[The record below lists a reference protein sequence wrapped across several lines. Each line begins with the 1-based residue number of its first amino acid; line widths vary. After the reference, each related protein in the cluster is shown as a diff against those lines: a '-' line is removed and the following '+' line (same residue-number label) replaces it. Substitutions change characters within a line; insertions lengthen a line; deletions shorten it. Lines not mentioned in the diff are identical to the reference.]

1 MAKITNMVG
10 LAKGKTGSIVY
21 SVRNGQQI
29 ARAYNPYVANPNTPA
44 QVQSRAKL
52 KLLSQVSAA
61 VSPVIAIP
69 RKGAMSARNQFTKVN
84 YKYTGYAANV
94 ASLKLA
100 DMQLTDSSV
109 GIEGFNADRTSGT
122 AIHCELKADMS
133 LLFDAVVYV
142 VIAKMSSGTLF
153 PFADAVVENAGVGG
167 VFAVDL
173 PYTDGDISVHAYG
186 IKNRTAA
193 ARVAFDNLNTRT
205 AAGVA
210 SLISNRTISVEDMGL
225 SETRGLYMPQ
235 GVNQAET
242 SGVPMYR
249 ISIAI
254 KDEQGNVVSDAG
266 TATGAGVFAQDSAY
280 SIGFTPAEG
289 VTFLGWKKNN
299 SSYLVNDNPY
309 SGYVT
314 EDIEFTAVVRMPR
327 QEHTLSLLFT
337 TDSSVNSIQLTGGGQ
352 YGPDEVVTIS
362 APAESGSDSF
372 VGWYSDAAGTQSVS
386 FSPSY
391 QLTMPNA
398 NLSLYAKYSF

>member
-69 RKGAMSARNQFTKVN
+69 RKGAMSARNQFTAVN
-84 YKYTGYAANV
+84 YKYTAYAANV
-94 ASLKLA
+94 ASIKLA

-109 GIEGFNADRTSGT
+109 GIEGFTADRTSGA

-133 LLFDAVVYV
+133 LLYDAVVWV
-142 VIAKMSSGTLF
+142 IIAKMSSGTLF
-153 PFADAVVENAGVGG
+153 PFADAVVEDAGVGG
-167 VFAVDL
+167 LFAVDL
-173 PYTDGDISVHAYG
+173 PYNAGDISVHCYG

-193 ARVAFDNLNTRT
+193 AKVAFDNLNTRT

-210 SLISNRTISVEDMGL
+210 SLISTRSIPVEDMSL
-225 SETRGLYMPQ
+225 SETRGLYMPE
-235 GVNQAET
+235 GVAQAET

-249 ISIAI
+249 VSIVI

-280 SIGFTPAEG
+280 TIGFTPAEN
-289 VTFLGWKKNN
+289 VTFLGWKKNG
-299 SSYLVNDNPY
+299 SSYLITDNPT

-314 EDIEFTAVVRMPR
+314 EDIEFTAVVRLPR

-337 TDSSVNSIQLTGGGQ
+337 TDSSVNNATLTGGGQ
-352 YGPDEVVTIS
+352 YGPDEVVSIS
-362 APAESGSDSF
+362 APEEVDGNSF
-372 VGWYSDAAGTQSVS
+372 VGWYSDAAGTQSVA
-386 FSPSY
+386 FTPAY
-391 QLTMPNA
+391 QVTMPNA
-398 NLSLYAKYSF
+398 NKTLYAKYAF